1 MAFRMNCVLCS
12 KSSLVLTRKGASV
25 SYQVDCPKC
34 GRYRLSNL
42 FAKRFALHPEAFSS
56 LSEKQ
61 RAAYQ
66 VLIQQAAAADRTFT
80 FQWRDVQRP
89 VP

>member
-12 KSSLVLTRKGASV
+12 RSSLVLTRKDASV

-34 GRYRLSNL
+34 GRYRLSNP
-42 FAKRFALHPEAFSS
+42 FAKHYALHPEAFTS
-56 LSEKQ
+56 LSENQ

-66 VLIQQAAAADRTFT
+66 VLIKQAAAADRTFT
-80 FQWRDVQRP
+80 FQWRDVPRQSP
-89 VP
+89 